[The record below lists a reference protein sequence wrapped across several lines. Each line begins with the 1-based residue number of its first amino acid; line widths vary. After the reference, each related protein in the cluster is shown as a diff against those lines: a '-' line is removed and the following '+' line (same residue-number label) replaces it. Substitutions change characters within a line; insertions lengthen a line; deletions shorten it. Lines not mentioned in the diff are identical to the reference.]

1 MAYIKINRDKFYH
14 NLNQLALKAGG
25 LERLAVVLK
34 DNAYGHGLEIIAKLS
49 SEYGIQEAVVVTLSE
64 AMSIKEYFSHI
75 LLLHATPFEDSK
87 FSFAIT
93 SLEALR
99 GCNPKAKI
107 ELKVD
112 TGMHRNGISM
122 DELKEAIDII
132 KSRKLNLIGVMTH
145 FRSADVTSSELAW
158 QIYNF
163 KRVKESFTKFKNI
176 RYHSH
181 NSSALLRSSSFDED
195 IARVGISIYGYNEL
209 PPIHHTPTLLPIIEL
224 WAKRSSTRVVKKAQ
238 MVGYGG
244 DFTAPSDMVVSTYDL
259 GYGDGWMRGD
269 SKSPYKTVDG
279 LEILGRVSMD
289 FISLTSDRNEICIMN
304 NAQVVA
310 KQFGTI
316 SYEITT
322 LLSSELE
329 RVVI

>member
-14 NLNQLALKAGG
+14 NLNQLTLKAGG
-25 LERLAVVLK
+25 VERLAVVLK
-34 DNAYGHGLEIIAKLS
+34 DNAYGHGLEIVAKLS
-49 SEYGIQEAVVVTLSE
+49 SEYGIQEAVVVSLDE
-64 AMSIKEYFSHI
+64 ANTIRKYFKHI
-75 LLLHATPFEDSK
+75 LLLNATPFEDNI

-93 SLEALR
+93 SLESLR

-122 DELKEAIDII
+122 DKLTEAIDII

-163 KRVKESFTKFKNI
+163 KRVKESFVEFRDI

-195 IARVGISIYGYNEL
+195 IARVGISIYGYSEL
-209 PPIHHTPTLLPIIEL
+209 PPIYHTPTLLPIIEL

-238 MVGYGG
+238 RVGYGG
-244 DFTAPSDMVVSTYDL
+244 DFTAPRDMVVSTYDL

-269 SKSPYKTVDG
+269 SKSPYKTLDG

-289 FISLTSDRNEICIMN
+289 FISIASDRDEICIMN
-304 NAQVVA
+304 NAQSAA

-316 SYEITT
+316 SYEMTT

-329 RVVI
+329 RVVV